1 MSFTANN
8 ELPDDIDQLKKLILS
23 QQQQLSSQ
31 LEELQQRDKQ
41 LAKRD
46 ERIADLEERLALLL
60 AKRFG
65 RSSEKLDDTQ
75 MRLFDETELEQAI
88 AALKKEL
95 QGETEAAKE
104 ERSKRKATKSQPKR
118 EPLPDK
124 LRRIDIIVYVDEDE
138 KAHMGEDWEM
148 IGYEGSEQLAVR
160 DREYFV
166 KRYRRC
172 KYVRKQ
178 GEPAPD
184 EHDIK
189 VAEPASVILPKSLVD
204 ATVLAKIITGKFVDG
219 LSFYREHKVLQR
231 EGIEIG
237 YSTLCHYPIQLYE
250 RMELFREVFYEEL
263 GKAIR
268 WHLDE
273 TTLQVLKEPDRAAAT
288 KSYMWCN
295 RALFDGGGELM
306 MFHYNSRRNYAAL
319 QQWLSPALTTFSGVV
334 VSDEHKPYAKL
345 AREYPQIAARGGCWS
360 HARRKF
366 SDALKGRR
374 HGSEAH
380 LILKDIATLFRLDK
394 KMNHLSGQALL
405 DRRGKHIRPWC
416 EKFKARLEKLFPLY
430 PAQGLMSEAIH
441 YCLNNWDSLTAFLQH
456 ADLVITNDPVERSIR
471 PFTTGR
477 RNWIFSGGPRGAH
490 ASAFMYTLVES
501 AKANDLEPKR
511 YLTMLF
517 EKLPLATSR
526 KQLRSL
532 LPHIF
537 QFS

>member
-1 MSFTANN
+1 
-8 ELPDDIDQLKKLILS
+8 
-23 QQQQLSSQ
+23 
-31 LEELQQRDKQ
+31 
-41 LAKRD
+41 
-46 ERIADLEERLALLL
+46 
-60 AKRFG
+60 
-65 RSSEKLDDTQ
+65 
-75 MRLFDETELEQAI
+75 
-88 AALKKEL
+88 
-95 QGETEAAKE
+95 
-104 ERSKRKATKSQPKR
+104 
-118 EPLPDK
+118 
-124 LRRIDIIVYVDEDE
+124 
-138 KAHMGEDWEM
+138 
-148 IGYEGSEQLAVR
+148 
-160 DREYFV
+160 
-166 KRYRRC
+166 
-172 KYVRKQ
+172 
-178 GEPAPD
+178 
-184 EHDIK
+184 
-189 VAEPASVILPKSLVD
+189 
-204 ATVLAKIITGKFVDG
+204 
-219 LSFYREHKVLQR
+219 
-231 EGIEIG
+231 
-237 YSTLCHYPIQLYE
+237 
-250 RMELFREVFYEEL
+250 
-263 GKAIR
+263 
-268 WHLDE
+268 
-273 TTLQVLKEPDRAAAT
+273 
-288 KSYMWCN
+288 
-295 RALFDGGGELM
+295 
-306 MFHYNSRRNYAAL
+306 
-319 QQWLSPALTTFSGVV
+319 

-345 AREYPQIAARGGCWS
+345 AREYPQIVARGGCWS

-405 DRRGKHIRPWC
+405 DRRSKHIRPWC
-416 EKFKARLEKLFPLY
+416 KKFKARLEKLFPLY

-511 YLTMLF
+511 YLTELF